1 VDDLNKVA
9 DAWRGKPILTAQ
21 QVEDTVAYLLTLR

>member
-1 VDDLNKVA
+1 VA

-21 QVEDTVAYLLTLR
+21 EVEDTVAYLLTLR